1 MKKKITRRDFVRISA
16 IAAGV
21 VAAGSF
27 GIKALISSAELKRH
41 SETRKLLGTFITIT
55 LIDNDPDRATG
66 AIEDTFAEISRLS
79 SILSRHDPASKL
91 SILNRTGQ
99 LTAAPGELVSVLEQ
113 AQACSELTGGA
124 FDVTVLPLVELY
136 RGHYAEEYGGVQNP
150 PPPDEEAVA
159 QVRKLVGYKML
170 TLKGRDVTL
179 AKPGMAVT
187 LDGIA
192 KGYIVDQ
199 ATDLLRLRGM
209 TQMLVEAGGDI
220 SLRGMRYDGKPWRVG
235 IVHPRAI
242 TGYYEVIESSN
253 GSITTSGDYEA
264 AFTADYRH
272 HHIIDPRTGYSP
284 TELSSA
290 TVLANE
296 TAYAD
301 ALSTAALVMGM
312 DEALALLERLPGV
325 EALLIDKKLNSRATG
340 GFLAASA

>member
-136 RGHYAEEYGGVQNP
+136 PKHMAEHDK
-150 PPPDEEAVA
+150 PPDEEAVA

-220 SLRGMRYDGKPWRVG
+220 SLRGMRDDGKPWRVG